1 MRRNDKADHTGW
13 FRKPSYVLRHDGCS
27 ESFGTD
33 TLPSYILS
41 SNNLVPGRL
50 VDQPCVCNG
59 IFGRLLHR
67 QHDTMYPIERS
78 MEFERPMPAIS
89 PLSRNI
95 RILQRCGWFVDPV
108 AANWHGLEPRNAS
121 KAESGRLWSFLAWF
135 TVSLLRVHFSQL
147 LETFYWFFSLE
158 AVSPW
163 ASF

>member
-135 TVSLLRVHFSQL
+135 TVSLLRVHLSQL

-158 AVSPW
+158 AVSPL